1 MNNEFSF
8 SGLIKVIGRNRK
20 VLIVLTIV
28 SAILG
33 AIFSGPQFIRPK
45 YKSVAVVYPVNIFP
59 YSIESETEQM
69 MQVFNASEIRD
80 YIIDKYNLY
89 KHWDIKMDNKKAR
102 YYMLK
107 TYEENITINKTN
119 FESAI
124 VNVMDYSPDT
134 AKLIVDDILIQF
146 NLKARALAQDK
157 SKEFLNM
164 AEEALAYRKNKI
176 DSLAIELDS
185 LRTDKDILDY
195 DLQTQEVT
203 QGFYRMLAN
212 GKGGNQIEEA
222 KSLLDNLKEH
232 GGKYR
237 EINILMDHYLV
248 DFSKWTIKRNEYY
261 NDSHKRITYLN
272 IVEKPEVPVKKSY
285 PVRWVI
291 LLSVVMGTL
300 LFAIVVLS
308 LFQKD
313 NF

>member
-8 SGLIKVIGRNRK
+8 SGLIKVINRNRK
-20 VLIVLTIV
+20 VLIILTVV

-33 AIFSGPQFIRPK
+33 AIFSGPQFIKPK

-80 YIIDKYNLY
+80 FIIDKYDLY
-89 KHWDIKMDNKKAR
+89 NHWDIDKNKKKAR

-124 VNVMDYSPDT
+124 ITVMDYSPDT
-134 AKLIVDDILIQF
+134 AKLIADDILDRF
-146 NLKARALAQDK
+146 NLKARTLSQEK
-157 SKEFLNM
+157 SKEFLKM
-164 AEEALAYRKNKI
+164 SDEILAYRRNKI
-176 DSLAIELDS
+176 DSIAAFLDS
-185 LRTDKDILDY
+185 LRSAKGILDY
-195 DLQTQEVT
+195 ELQTQEVT
-203 QGFYRMLAN
+203 QGYYRMLAN
-212 GKGGNQIEEA
+212 GGSGNKIDNAQE
-222 KSLLDNLKEH
+222 LLDNLKLY
-232 GGKYR
+232 GGEFNELTTLMKYYI
-237 EINILMDHYLV
+237 EDY
-248 DFSKWTIKRNEYY
+248 SKWTIKRNEFY
-261 NDSHKRITYLN
+261 NDSHKKITYLN
-272 IVEKPEVPVKKSY
+272 VIEKPEVPVKKSY
-285 PVRWVI
+285 PIRWVI
-291 LLSVVMGTL
+291 LLSVIMGTL